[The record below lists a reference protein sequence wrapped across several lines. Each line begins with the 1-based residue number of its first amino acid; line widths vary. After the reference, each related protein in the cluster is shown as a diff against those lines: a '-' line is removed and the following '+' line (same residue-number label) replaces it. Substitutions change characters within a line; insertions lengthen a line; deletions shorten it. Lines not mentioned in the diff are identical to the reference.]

1 VSQARLLVAAIV
13 LGATVGPAGASG
25 ALYLRSSGE
34 PFRWPDGGRSIPYN
48 PDRGGFGRL
57 DAATALAQTDAAF
70 AAWQAVPTS
79 TASYR
84 NAGLL
89 PVDVTQSNYGPYL
102 FATQP
107 DGRNA
112 IVYDQNG
119 AIFNSL
125 FGFGSGVLGFAG
137 PEWVDPATGDVIE
150 AYAFLNGGPNLILG
164 FPTSEMLTIQVH
176 EFGHYANLAHTVING
191 QIALFGDPTG
201 PAPHDTFP
209 REDLEGRIETMYPL
223 LFREGGQE
231 TLHADDVASLSRLYP
246 EPGFSASHG
255 TITGR
260 VVRVDGLTRASGVN
274 VIARNVA
281 DPYDDAVS
289 SIAGELTDSV
299 LQSDPWTGVYR
310 LEGLT
315 PGATYAVY
323 VDRILAGGFS
333 TRPFFPYP
341 APEEL
346 YNGPRESGDPRIDDP
361 AEYQGIVAV
370 AGATTDGV
378 DIFLNRPAPGAFPLG
393 DEQTAELPIGFPF
406 RFCGGEYTLVF
417 LNSNGTLTFEGPSNS
432 AEETTSGFFS
442 GPPRIAGLWDDFDP
456 EAGGAVS
463 WDTTPNSFRV
473 RWDEVP
479 EYASARRSSFGIE
492 LQRSSG
498 EIRLDYGEIRAFDG
512 LAGLSCGSRL
522 TSRYEPQSDLSL
534 LPSSPDQ
541 TINARNV
548 SALYEQFVAIR
559 PNDLQGRSLRFTAPN
574 EFRDL
579 REPNDGLLRARRVR
593 LPYWSGERFSGI
605 FPSGDD
611 VDFFRFFARA
621 GDTLVAETRAGNQF
635 DTVLG
640 VFDAASGALV
650 AVDDDS
656 GFGLLSRV
664 SYGIPADGLY
674 AVAVS
679 TFPDFD
685 FTGDGPGEGRY
696 ALDLRALPGTPLPL
710 TDESTIE
717 LPFATFAFP
726 FAGSAWSSVFVNSNG
741 LLTFGEPRLDFTPTP
756 AELLVGPPS
765 IAPLWDDL
773 DPGTGGYVYYRR
785 TADSLTVTFD
795 EVFEF
800 GRSVPTDFS
809 VTLWATGAIEFRYGE
824 HGGNDGIVGISSGGG
839 VADPGEIDLSAV
851 EGSLV
856 LDEPVYEEFSFGQF
870 DLDLHVLRFGPGP
883 SPPTTVDGS
892 LRLRRP

>member
-1 VSQARLLVAAIV
+1 MSWVRLVGAAVVLVSTAGQAD
-13 LGATVGPAGASG
+13 ASG
-25 ALYLRSSGE
+25 ALYLRSSGN
-34 PFRWPDGGRSIPYN
+34 PYRWPDGGRSIPYN
-48 PDRGGFGRL
+48 PDRGGLGKL
-57 DAATALAQTDAAF
+57 DAATALAQTEAAF
-70 AAWQAVPTS
+70 AAWEAVSTS

-89 PVDVTQSNYGPYL
+89 PVDVNQSNFGPYL

-107 DGRNA
+107 DGRSA

-125 FGFGSGVLGFAG
+125 FGFGSGILGFAG

-150 AYAFLNGGPNLILG
+150 AFAFLNGGPNLVLG

-191 QIALFGDPTG
+191 QIALFDDPTG
-201 PAPHDTFP
+201 PDPFDTFP
-209 REDLEGRIETMYPL
+209 REDLAGRIETMYPFV
-223 LFREGGQE
+223 FRAGGQE

-246 EPGFSASHG
+246 EPGFVATHG
-255 TITGR
+255 AIAGR

-281 DPYDDAVS
+281 NPYDDAVS
-289 SIAGELTDSV
+289 SIAGDLTDSV
-299 LQSDPWTGVYR
+299 VQADPRTGVYR

-333 TRPFFPYP
+333 TPPFFPYP

-346 YNGPRESGDPRIDDP
+346 YNGPRESGDPRTDDP
-361 AEYQGIVAV
+361 VDYQGIVAV
-370 AGATTDGV
+370 AGETTAGV
-378 DIFLNRPAPGAFPLG
+378 DIFLNRLLPGPVPLG
-393 DEQTAELPIGFPF
+393 DDQTAELPLGFPF
-406 RFCGGEYTLVF
+406 RYCGREYTLVF
-417 LNSNGTLTFEGPSNS
+417 LNSNGTLTFERPSNG
-432 AEETTSGFFS
+432 AEETTTVFFS
-442 GPPRIAGLWDDFDP
+442 GPPRIAGMWDDLDP
-456 EAGGAVS
+456 AAGGTVS
-463 WDTTPNSFRV
+463 WDATPNSFRV

-492 LQRSSG
+492 LHRSSG
-498 EIRLDYGEIRAFDG
+498 EIRLDYGTIRAFDG
-512 LAGLSCGSRL
+512 IAGLSCGGRL
-522 TSRYEPQSDLSL
+522 TSRYERQSDLSL

-541 TINARNV
+541 TINARNE
-548 SALYEQFVAIR
+548 SALYEQFVGIR
-559 PNDLQGRSLRFTAPN
+559 PNDLQDRSLRFTAPN
-574 EFRDL
+574 DFRDL
-579 REPNDGLLRARRVR
+579 REPDDDLVHARRVR
-593 LPYWSGERFSGI
+593 LPYWSAERSTGI
-605 FPSGDD
+605 FPPGND
-611 VDFFRFFARA
+611 VDFYRFSARA
-621 GDTLVAETRAGNQF
+621 GDTLVAETRAGNQV

-640 VFDAASGALV
+640 VFDATTGALV

-664 SYGIPADGLY
+664 IYGIPADGLY

-696 ALDLRALPGTPLPL
+696 VLDLRALPGTPLPL
-710 TDESTIE
+710 SDESAIE
-717 LPFATFAFP
+717 VPFGDFAFP
-726 FAGSAWSSVFVNSNG
+726 FASSTWSSVFVNSNG
-741 LLTFGEPRLDFTPTP
+741 NLTFGQPKLDFTPTP
-756 AELLVGPPS
+756 TELLNGPPS

-785 TADSLTVTFD
+785 TADALTVTFD
-795 EVFEF
+795 DVFEF

-809 VTLWATGAIEFRYGE
+809 VTMWATGSIEFRYGE
-824 HGGNDGIVGISSGGG
+824 HGGNDGLVGISPGGG
-839 VADPGEIDLSAV
+839 VADPGEVDLSAAT
-851 EGSLV
+851 GPFPA
-856 LDEPVYEEFSFGQF
+856 DDPVYEEFVYGQF
-870 DLDLHVLRFGPGP
+870 DLDTRVLTFGPGP
-883 SPPTTVDGS
+883 SPPATIDGS